1 MKEKDLQHIYDSL
14 KVVFNNLKAEVLLAE
29 LMENSDIELS
39 NVNIR
44 NQSTFS
50 RSHRR
55 DVMNLRLIENKD
67 SQRVLNFDLARNG
80 LYDNLPE
87 GIFHD
92 PISIKS
98 NVTYKA
104 LRQKQKKQEREARS
118 LFEPLE
124 NEFFTQ
130 RLKIEQNER
139 ELNEQFSKL
148 KNDFLVDFWK
158 IRGKLPKKYTI
169 KLLSLLP
176 QAYKIAGNIS
186 LTARCLQHALGYKV
200 QMIKSFETI
209 EEHIKPVA
217 DNSQLGVDFVLAL
230 NETQVLY
237 PKIKIIVG
245 PVNNKELSNYVEGG
259 VARKF
264 ISIFCDYF
272 VPIEYDTQVEII
284 AAKDKNTFALNLDEQ
299 PVMGI
304 TTTI

>member
-1 MKEKDLQHIYDSL
+1 MMKIK
-14 KVVFNNLKAEVLLAE
+14 
-29 LMENSDIELS
+29 
-39 NVNIR
+39 
-44 NQSTFS
+44 
-50 RSHRR
+50 
-55 DVMNLRLIENKD
+55 LIENKD

-98 NVTYKA
+98 DVTYKA
-104 LRQKQKKQEREARS
+104 LRQKQKKQEKEARS
-118 LFEPLE
+118 FFEPLE

-148 KNDFLVDFWK
+148 KNDFLIDFWR
-158 IRGKLPKKYTI
+158 IGGKLPKNYTI

-176 QAYKIAGNIS
+176 QAYKIAGNMN

-200 QMIKSFETI
+200 QMIKSFKTI
-209 EEHIKPVA
+209 KEKIKPVA
-217 DNSQLGVDFVLAL
+217 DDKQLGVDFVLAL
-230 NETQVLY
+230 NETQVSY
-237 PKIKIIVG
+237 PMIKIIVG
-245 PVNNKELSNYVEGG
+245 PVNNNELSKYVKGG
-259 VARKF
+259 DARKF

-272 VPIEYDTQVEII
+272 VPIEYDTELEII
-284 AAKDKNTFALNLDEQ
+284 AAQDKNTFTLTLDEQ

>member
-1 MKEKDLQHIYDSL
+1 MKEKDLQKMYDSL
-14 KVVFNNLKAEVLLAE
+14 QAVFNNLKAEVLLAE
-29 LMENSDIELS
+29 LMENTDLDLS
-39 NVNIR
+39 NFNIK
-44 NQSTFS
+44 NQSTFA

-55 DVMNLRLIENKD
+55 DVMNVKLVENTD

-98 NVTYKA
+98 NISYKA

-118 LFEPLE
+118 FFAPLE

-139 ELNEQFSKL
+139 ELNEQFSNL

-158 IRGKLPKKYTI
+158 IGGKLPKKYTI

-176 QAYKIAGNIS
+176 QAYKIAGNLR
-186 LTARCLQHALGYKV
+186 LTARCLQHALGCKV
-200 QMIKSFETI
+200 QMISSFKHPEQSIKSE
-209 EEHIKPVA
+209 A
-217 DNSQLGVDFVLAL
+217 DGKQLGVDFVLAL
-230 NETQVLY
+230 ETTQTAY
-237 PKIKIIVG
+237 PHIKIIVG
-245 PVNNKELSNYVEGG
+245 PINNKDISKYVEGG

-272 VPIEYDTQVEII
+272 VPIEYDTEIEII
-284 AAKDKNTFALNLDEQ
+284 AANNKNTFALSQEEQ